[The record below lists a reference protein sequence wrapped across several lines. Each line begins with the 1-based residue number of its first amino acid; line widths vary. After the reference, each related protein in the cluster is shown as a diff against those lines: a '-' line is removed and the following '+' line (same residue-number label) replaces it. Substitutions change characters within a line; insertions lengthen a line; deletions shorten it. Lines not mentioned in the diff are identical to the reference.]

1 MSDELPPYPVS
12 EPPPSPSLPPPYGSG
27 PYGSGPYGSGPYG
40 PGPYGMPPPGGSP
53 YGSGRPA
60 PVDVLGRPLASWWQR
75 FAAILID
82 SVILAIVGTLLSY
95 LFVGT
100 STAALG
106 GSASGGAIVVVGLL
120 VLVIDLAYFGFL
132 NGSEKGQ
139 TVGMMALGITVRDVA
154 TGGRIDPRRAA
165 IRIVVLD
172 PGILLSSIPVI
183 GVIAS
188 LYTIAA
194 GLSPLWDAHRQGWH
208 DKVARTDVI
217 QVR

>member
-1 MSDELPPYPVS
+1 MSDELPPYPES
-12 EPPPSPSLPPPYGSG
+12 DPPPTPSLPPTYGSADPYG
-27 PYGSGPYGSGPYG
+27 PGSYG
-40 PGPYGMPPPGGSP
+40 PGPYGMPPPGSSP
-53 YGSGRPA
+53 YGPPRAA

-82 SVILAIVGTLLSY
+82 MVILYFVATLLDY

-106 GSASGGAIVVVGLL
+106 GSASGVAIVVVGLL

-183 GVIAS
+183 GVIAF

-217 QVR
+217 RVR

>member
-1 MSDELPPYPVS
+1 MSDELPPYPES
-12 EPPPSPSLPPPYGSG
+12 DPPPSPPLPPPYGSG

-40 PGPYGMPPPGGSP
+40 MPPPGSTP
-53 YGSGRPA
+53 YGPGRPT

-75 FAAILID
+75 LAAILID
-82 SVILAIVGTLLSY
+82 SVILAIVATLLGY

-106 GSASGGAIVVVGLL
+106 GGASSGAVVVVGVLA
-120 VLVIDLAYFGFL
+120 LVIDLAYFGFL

-139 TVGMMALGITVRDVA
+139 TVGMMALGIAVRDVA
-154 TGGRIDPRRAA
+154 SGGRIDPRRAA

-217 QVR
+217 RVR

>member
-1 MSDELPPYPVS
+1 MSDELPPYPES
-12 EPPPSPSLPPPYGSG
+12 DPPPTPSLPPTYGPADPYG
-27 PYGSGPYGSGPYG
+27 PGSYG
-40 PGPYGMPPPGGSP
+40 PGPYGMPPPGSSP
-53 YGSGRPA
+53 YGPPRAA

-82 SVILAIVGTLLSY
+82 SVILAIVATLLGY

-106 GSASGGAIVVVGLL
+106 GSASGVAIVVVGLL

-183 GVIAS
+183 GVIAF

-217 QVR
+217 RVR